1 MANERFTDLPL
12 ASNASETDIIC
23 AVQGFVDDATP
34 GVSVQ
39 MNLGQLLNLI
49 EDNTVLSHAGNPNGF
64 VAGETYQLC
73 WDTTNAILYVCNNTG
88 SAATA
93 VWKKCV
99 NLTAGTGVTIVQN
112 GSNIEISAG
121 SPTGMSW
128 NSTSAASVQMTS
140 NNGYIVSNAATC
152 TLTLPPISSVGDL
165 IAVTSIGAP
174 GSGWT
179 IAQNAGQAIIIGN
192 NFTVTGVTGSVSS
205 TTRLSSLYLVCVIA
219 NTSWQQYGTQGELNV
234 VTA

>member
-12 ASNASETDIIC
+12 ASPASETDILC
-23 AVQGFVDDATP
+23 AVQGFVDNATP
-34 GVSVQ
+34 GTSVQ
-39 MNLGQLLNLI
+39 MTLGQVLNLV
-49 EDNTVLSHAGNPNGF
+49 EDNTILSNAGNPNGF

-112 GSNIEISAG
+112 GNDIQISAG
-121 SPTGMSW
+121 SPTGLTW
-128 NSTSAASVQMTS
+128 NVTSAASVSMS
-140 NNGYIVSNAATC
+140 VNNGYIVSNAGTC
-152 TLTLPPISSVGDL
+152 TLTLPAVSSVGDL
-165 IAVTSIGAP
+165 VAVTSIGGP

-179 IAQNAGQAIIIGN
+179 IAQNAGQRIVIGN
-192 NFTVTGVTGSVSS
+192 TLSLIGTGGSVSS
-205 TTRLSSLYLVCVIA
+205 SVRFSSLYLLCVVA